1 MLVIRFLCSGVKPC
15 ATCKEELG
23 AANLQKEKWREEAIR
38 QRSRLADLFGDIDR
52 PKWSKPTTMR
62 VYLLSANFVLAWR
75 GFVRG
80 HHAGKAD
87 IAESITDVNN
97 GQLLCEHRGLLYPPS
112 LGWEVEPDPAVV
124 MLREDERRAV
134 QELFQV
140 DVEIRV
146 DRENTTS
153 GPVLLASPAPCEKCV
168 TSKEEAE
175 QESRLRYSN
184 ATVYVTYLSQD
195 EELPNGESHDPEYCG
210 RPGKPILGHY

>member
-1 MLVIRFLCSGVKPC
+1 MKPC

-87 IAESITDVNN
+87 IA
-97 GQLLCEHRGLLYPPS
+97 
-112 LGWEVEPDPAVV
+112 
-124 MLREDERRAV
+124 
-134 QELFQV
+134 
-140 DVEIRV
+140 
-146 DRENTTS
+146 
-153 GPVLLASPAPCEKCV
+153 ASALPCASWPQQGVHSASTFRSSC
-168 TSKEEAE
+168 
-175 QESRLRYSN
+175 
-184 ATVYVTYLSQD
+184 
-195 EELPNGESHDPEYCG
+195 
-210 RPGKPILGHY
+210 